1 MPNQSRMQPFD
12 LFIIGGGINGCGIAR
27 DAAGRGLRV
36 MLAEMNDFGGAT
48 SSAST
53 KLFHGGLRYLEYFE
67 FNLVRKALIEREVLL
82 RAMPHISWPMR
93 FVLPL
98 HKGMRFD
105 AETPTSRLLVRFM
118 PWLRGRRPAWLIRLG
133 LFLYDTLGGRDILPG
148 TATLDLHRDPV
159 GKPLQ
164 EKFAKGFEYLSKG
177 LIDGFAS
184 AGNTGAM
191 FVGGYYSAK
200 AIPGILRP
208 AISSLIPREDGGVT
222 VLLDV
227 GANADCKP
235 DVLYQFG
242 VLGSLFSEH
251 VCGIKKP
258 KVSLLNLGEEK
269 TKGNMLSQASYSM
282 MENNPDYNFI
292 GNIEGRDIFD
302 SETDVIV
309 CDGFTGNIVL
319 KEAEGI
325 YSIMERRGLFDEYFK
340 RFNYENYG
348 GTPILGLNK
357 TVIVGHGIS
366 NEIAIKNMITLTK
379 DVVEAELT
387 SKIKNHLN

>member
-1 MPNQSRMQPFD
+1 MRIGIDIMGGDYAPQKTVHGAILALNELPKDITVVLFGKENQILSELKHHNIKVDNFEIVDCSEVIDMGEHPTKAFKSKPD
-12 LFIIGGGINGCGIAR
+12 
-27 DAAGRGLRV
+27 
-36 MLAEMNDFGGAT
+36 
-48 SSAST
+48 SS
-53 KLFHGGLRYLEYFE
+53 
-67 FNLVRKALIEREVLL
+67 I
-82 RAMPHISWPMR
+82 
-93 FVLPL
+93 
-98 HKGMRFD
+98 
-105 AETPTSRLLVRFM
+105 
-118 PWLRGRRPAWLIRLG
+118 
-133 LFLYDTLGGRDILPG
+133 
-148 TATLDLHRDPV
+148 
-159 GKPLQ
+159 
-164 EKFAKGFEYLSKG
+164 AKGFGYLAAGK
-177 LIDGFAS
+177 IDGFAS

-191 FVGGYYSAK
+191 FVGGYYSVK
-200 AIPGILRP
+200 AIEGILRP
-208 AISSLIPREDGGVT
+208 AISTLVPRNDGGVT

-242 VLGSLFSEH
+242 ILGSLFSEH
-251 VCGIKKP
+251 VCGIKQP

-269 TKGNMLSQASYSM
+269 TKGNMLTQASYSM
-282 MENNPDYNFI
+282 MEGNPDYNFI

-325 YSIMERRGLFDEYFK
+325 FSIMEKRGLLDDYFK

-357 TVIVGHGIS
+357 TVIIGHGIS

-379 DVVEAELT
+379 DVVEADLAN
-387 SKIKNHLN
+387 KIKNNLN

>member
-1 MPNQSRMQPFD
+1 MRIGIDIMGGDYAPQKTVHGAILALNELPSDTKIVLFGRKTEILSELKHHKVLQNNFEIIDCEDVISMEEHPTKAFKSKPNSS
-12 LFIIGGGINGCGIAR
+12 IAR
-27 DAAGRGLRV
+27 
-36 MLAEMNDFGGAT
+36 
-48 SSAST
+48 
-53 KLFHGGLRYLEYFE
+53 
-67 FNLVRKALIEREVLL
+67 
-82 RAMPHISWPMR
+82 
-93 FVLPL
+93 
-98 HKGMRFD
+98 
-105 AETPTSRLLVRFM
+105 
-118 PWLRGRRPAWLIRLG
+118 
-133 LFLYDTLGGRDILPG
+133 
-148 TATLDLHRDPV
+148 
-159 GKPLQ
+159 
-164 EKFAKGFEYLSKG
+164 GFEYLSKG

-191 FVGGYYSAK
+191 FVGGYYSVK
-200 AIPGILRP
+200 AIPGVLRP

-242 VLGSLFSEH
+242 ILGSLFSEH

-269 TKGNMLSQASYSM
+269 TKGNMLSQASYNM

-302 SETDVIV
+302 LETDVIV

-325 YSIMERRGLFDEYFK
+325 YSIMKKRGLLDGYFK

-366 NEIAIKNMITLTK
+366 NEIAIKNMITLTN
-379 DVVEAELT
+379 DVVGAELT
-387 SKIKNHLN
+387 SKIKNNLN